1 MGRVDVEE
9 MRRRDGSK
17 TPSPDY
23 DEIERSGIGM
33 DGRILAG
40 TCLVQRVA
48 DVAADIVER
57 EGGRE
62 SDGGGHGCLP
72 FFVIRCVTS
81 GMGCNDVS
89 SFTSS
94 EQFSAAPSPKSA
106 ERTWPRMTQVTCAA
120 PYPNPGH
127 GARYLT
133 ICGSLAC
140 CGARVPCKASS
151 RSESARSSCSRRKC
165 CSRDS
170 GDRHMPARR

>member
-23 DEIERSGIGM
+23 DEIERSGIRM

-40 TCLVQRVA
+40 ACLVQRVA

-62 SDGGGHGCLP
+62 SDRGGHGCLP
-72 FFVIRCVTS
+72 FFVRCVIPGT
-81 GMGCNDVS
+81 GCDDVS

-94 EQFSAAPSPKSA
+94 EQFSADPQPKF
-106 ERTWPRMTQVTCAA
+106 AA
-120 PYPNPGH
+120 
-127 GARYLT
+127 AD
-133 ICGSLAC
+133 LA
-140 CGARVPCKASS
+140 AHDASY
-151 RSESARSSCSRRKC
+151 
-165 CSRDS
+165 
-170 GDRHMPARR
+170 

>member
-17 TPSPDY
+17 TTSADY
-23 DEIERSGIGM
+23 DDIERSGIGM
-33 DGRILAG
+33 DGRIL
-40 TCLVQRVA
+40 TSPCLVQRVA

-72 FFVIRCVTS
+72 FFVRCVTS
-81 GMGCNDVS
+81 GMGCDDVS
-89 SFTSS
+89 WFTSS
-94 EQFSAAPSPKSA
+94 ERFSADPQAKP
-106 ERTWPRMTQVTCAA
+106 AA
-120 PYPNPGH
+120 ADLGRALFVLPALHPHPGRDR
-127 GARYLT
+127 RYLT
-133 ICGSLAC
+133 TCGSLAWRE
-140 CGARVPCKASS
+140 GRAPCKTSS
-151 RSESARSSCSRRKC
+151 RSASARSSCSWRKC